1 MAGQVRYKNFG
12 NARRQFEIVVSLL
25 ETFWCMRTYRRF
37 SSYYFFP
44 RRWKKKNVV
53 ELDVDGNLRDFLGYS
68 LGALFDTYVLL
79 QRAKLDACG

>member
-1 MAGQVRYKNFG
+1 MHAYVSQVF
-12 NARRQFEIVVSLL
+12 LL
-25 ETFWCMRTYRRF
+25 LFLPEEM
-37 SSYYFFP
+37 
-44 RRWKKKNVV
+44 KKKNVV

>member
-1 MAGQVRYKNFG
+1 MLVVNLKLSFLCSKLSDACVRIAGFPPT
-12 NARRQFEIVVSLL
+12 I
-25 ETFWCMRTYRRF
+25 
-37 SSYYFFP
+37 SS
-44 RRWKKKNVV
+44 RGDEKKKNVV